1 MRYVYAVFVPE
12 DSGLDRLYS
21 TASKAIKRLK
31 QYGVVNRGAVAA
43 LHRGEIVYNADDE
56 ASQSH
61 ATRLP
66 VN

>member
-21 TASKAIKRLK
+21 TARKAIKRLK
-31 QYGVVNRGAVAA
+31 QYGDVKRGAVAS
-43 LHRGEIVYNADDE
+43 LHRGEIVYNTDDE
-56 ASQSH
+56 ANQAYAS
-61 ATRLP
+61 RLP